1 MRKLNSV
8 EILEWSS
15 TAILLLGVYLTSINV
30 YPLNVYV
37 SLLGNIG
44 WLIVGVI
51 WKKWSLFTVQFVIC
65 AIYAFGYMSKIFM

>member
-1 MRKLNSV
+1 MKKLNRI

-15 TAILLLGVYLTSINV
+15 TAILLLGVYLTSINL
-30 YPLNVYV
+30 YPLNVYI
-37 SLLGNIG
+37 SLVGNIG

-65 AIYAFGYMSKIFM
+65 GIYVLGYTSKIFS